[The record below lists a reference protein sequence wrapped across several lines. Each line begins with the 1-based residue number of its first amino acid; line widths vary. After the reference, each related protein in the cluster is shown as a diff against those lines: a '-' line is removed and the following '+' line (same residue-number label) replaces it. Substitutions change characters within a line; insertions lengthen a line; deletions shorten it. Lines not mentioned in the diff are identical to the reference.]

1 MDLADLRIFKTV
13 AEEGGITRAASRLN
27 RVQSNITTRVK
38 QLEAKLGATLFI
50 RENRR
55 LKLSAEGKVLL
66 DYADQ
71 LLRLSAEAEAALR
84 DGAPRGTLKL
94 GTMESTAA
102 VRLPALLSRYHA
114 AYPQVRIQLFTA
126 TSGALINKLLA
137 YEVEA
142 AFVATPFAGDGLD
155 SVPVFE
161 ETLVLIAPRGF
172 RKIVRPKDVSGAT
185 VIAFGAGCTYRR
197 CLEEWLARERIV
209 PAQVMEFA
217 SYHTIVA
224 CVAAGTGVAIVPKSV
239 LQAVAGGAD
248 VVSYPLPAHS
258 AKTQTHLVWRQG
270 YRSSALDALRDA
282 LLTRAKSSRKSARAL
297 SAK

>member
-1 MDLADLRIFKTV
+1 MDLADLRIFKAV
-13 AEEGGITRAASRLN
+13 AEEGGITRAANRLN

-38 QLEAKLGATLFI
+38 QLESKLGATLFV
-50 RENRR
+50 RENRK

-66 DYADQ
+66 GYADQ

-102 VRLPALLSRYHA
+102 VRLPALLSGYHA
-114 AYPQVRIQLFTA
+114 AFPQVRIQLFTA
-126 TSGALINKLLA
+126 TSGALINKLHA

-142 AFVATPFAGDGLD
+142 AFVATPFPDEGLE
-155 SVPVFE
+155 SVPAFD

-172 RKIVRPKDVSGAT
+172 RKIARPKDVSGAT

-197 CLEEWLARERIV
+197 CLEDWLARERIV
-209 PAQVMEFA
+209 PSQVMEFG

-239 LQAVAGGAD
+239 LQAVAGGSE
-248 VVSYPLPAHS
+248 VVAYPLPGGTG
-258 AKTQTHLVWRQG
+258 KTQTHLVWRRG
-270 YRSSALDALRDA
+270 YRSSALDALRSA
-282 LLTRAKSSRKSARAL
+282 LLQTRKSNGKPSRAL
-297 SAK
+297 SGK

>member
-1 MDLADLRIFKTV
+1 MNLADLRIFKVV
-13 AEEGGITRAASRLN
+13 AEEGGITRAAARLN
-27 RVQSNITTRVK
+27 RVQSNVTTRVK
-38 QLEAKLGATLFI
+38 QLEAKLGATLFV
-50 RENRR
+50 RENRKM
-55 LKLSAEGKVLL
+55 KLSAEGKVLL
-66 DYADQ
+66 SYADQ

-102 VRLPALLSRYHA
+102 VRLPALLSRYHTA
-114 AYPQVRIQLFTA
+114 FPQVRIQLFTA
-126 TSGALINKLLA
+126 TSGALINKLVA
-137 YEVEA
+137 YDVEA
-142 AFVATPFAGDGLD
+142 AFVATPFASEGLE
-155 SVPVFE
+155 SVLAFE

-172 RKIVRPKDVSGAT
+172 RKILRPRDVTGAT

-209 PAQVMEFA
+209 PAQVMEFS

-224 CVAAGTGVAIVPKSV
+224 CVAAGTGVAIVPQSV
-239 LQAVAGGAD
+239 LQAVAGGCEVAT
-248 VVSYPLPAHS
+248 YPLPAGS
-258 AKTQTHLVWRQG
+258 AKSETHLVWRRG

-282 LLTRAKSSRKSARAL
+282 LRHKGKAKRAMPSAL